1 MPATQT
7 RRTGPEKASQDYERP
22 AENVADMPDPV
33 ALSTNKARAGVPVA
47 GMRIVLTVG
56 IALAILA
63 FIIGY
68 VLA

>member
-7 RRTGPEKASQDYERP
+7 RKTGPEKASPDYERP

-33 ALSTNKARAGVPVA
+33 TLPTNKARAGVPVP
-47 GMRIVLTVG
+47 GMRIVLTAG